1 MNYRHAFHA
10 GNFADVIKHLA
21 LVAILDHLR
30 KKEAGFAVI
39 DTHAGRGLYDLASD
53 EARRGG
59 EWQAGIGRLRN
70 HDDGPELVRRYRAIA
85 DSFGLACYPGSPLI
99 AASLLRPQD
108 RLLAIE
114 KQPEEFEALRRT
126 LAPFKRAR
134 AIAADGYV
142 RLPALLP
149 PKERRGLVLID
160 PPYESPDEFPAVAR
174 AVKTVLTRFATGIVL
189 IWFPVKSAAEADSF
203 CGEVNAQGAK
213 KLLRLNFVVDA
224 AGGRLNAAG
233 LLIVNPPFGFAHEMA
248 QALEHIAPLLGR
260 SDPARVRLEW
270 LAGSQ

>member
-70 HDDGPELVRRYRAIA
+70 RDDGPELVRRYRAIA
-85 DSFGLACYPGSPLI
+85 DSFSLACYPGSPLI

-174 AVKTVLTRFATGIVL
+174 AVKTVLTRFDTAIVL

-203 CGEVNAQGAK
+203 CGEVNAQGAQ
-213 KLLRLNFVVDA
+213 KLLRLDFRVDA
-224 AGGRLNAAG
+224 QSEKLGAAG
-233 LLIVNPPFGFAHEMA
+233 LLIVNPPFGFARAMA
-248 QALEHIAPLLGR
+248 QAADYAAPLLGR
-260 SDPARVRLEW
+260 RQAACFEAEW
-270 LAGSQ
+270 LQGCE